1 MQGSIKLPCIQF
13 MNIMS
18 DISFQQLLSEQCE
31 VIVKKVTDDMQ
42 SDKRYSFFI
51 NEIER
56 IPVTHKPVLYRWW
69 FAEDSKPMI
78 ALKKYLNEHP
88 TDEEM
93 LQLFSQLEERKFEGK
108 EQKYYALYF
117 GKSNNGYRRYIQHST
132 GNVHTSTLR
141 HTLYGLCLTNNE
153 ESQYSKQLDKEE
165 ITRILRECYFEWLP
179 FNEEGKLV
187 ECVEGICIALGKYP
201 LNVDGNPAISDKW
214 RKYVMEIRKLKE

>member
-1 MQGSIKLPCIQF
+1 MLL
-13 MNIMS
+13 NISTMTNNK
-18 DISFQQLLSEQCE
+18 SFQQLLSEQCE
-31 VIVKKVTDDMQ
+31 VIVKKVTDGMQ
-42 SDKRYSFFI
+42 SDEQYSFFI

-56 IPVTHKPVLYRWW
+56 IPVIRKPILYRWW

-78 ALKKYLNEHP
+78 ALKKYLDEHP
-88 TDEEM
+88 TDVEM
-93 LQLFSQLEERKFEGK
+93 QQLFSQLEERKFEGK
-108 EQKYYALYF
+108 KQKYYALYF

-201 LNVDGNPAISDKW
+201 LNVDGNPAISDQW
-214 RKYVMEIRKLKE
+214 REYVMDKRKLKE

>member
-1 MQGSIKLPCIQF
+1 
-13 MNIMS
+13 MNNNK
-18 DISFQQLLSEQCE
+18 SFQQLLSEQCE

-42 SDKRYSFFI
+42 SDEQYSFFI

-56 IPVTHKPVLYRWW
+56 IPVIRKPILYRWW

-78 ALKKYLNEHP
+78 ALKKYLDEHP
-88 TDEEM
+88 TDVEM
-93 LQLFSQLEERKFEGK
+93 QQLFSQLEERKFEGK
-108 EQKYYALYF
+108 KQKYYALYF

-141 HTLYGLCLTNNE
+141 HTLYGLCLTENG
-153 ESQYSKQLDKEE
+153 ESLYSKQLDKEE

-201 LNVDGNPAISDKW
+201 LNVDGNPAISDQW
-214 RKYVMEIRKLKE
+214 REYVMDKRKLKE

>member
-1 MQGSIKLPCIQF
+1 
-13 MNIMS
+13 MNNNK
-18 DISFQQLLSEQCE
+18 SFQQLLSEQCE
-31 VIVKKVTDDMQ
+31 VIVKKVTDGMQ
-42 SDKRYSFFI
+42 SDEQYSFFI

-56 IPVTHKPVLYRWW
+56 IPVIHKPILYRWW
-69 FAEDSKPMI
+69 FREDSEPMLAI
-78 ALKKYLNEHP
+78 QKYLDSNPE
-88 TDEEM
+88 DIQM
-93 LQLFSQLEERKFEGK
+93 KQLFSQLEERKFDGK
-108 EQKYYALYF
+108 KKKYYALYF
-117 GKSNNGYRRYIQHST
+117 GKSNNGYRRYIQHTT
-132 GNVHTSTLR
+132 GNVHTSTIR

>member
-1 MQGSIKLPCIQF
+1 
-13 MNIMS
+13 MNNNK
-18 DISFQQLLSEQCE
+18 SFQQLLSEQCE

-56 IPVTHKPVLYRWW
+56 IPVIRKPILYRWW
-69 FAEDSKPMI
+69 FAEDSKPMLAI
-78 ALKKYLNEHP
+78 QKYLDSHP
-88 TDEEM
+88 EDIQM
-93 LQLFSQLEERKFEGK
+93 KQLFSQLEERKFDGK
-108 EQKYYALYF
+108 KKKYYALYF
-117 GKSNNGYRRYIQHST
+117 GKSNNGYRRYIQHTT
-132 GNVHTSTLR
+132 GNVHTSTIR

-201 LNVDGNPAISDKW
+201 LNVDGNPAISNQW
-214 RKYVMEIRKLKE
+214 RDYLLEKRKLKE

>member
-1 MQGSIKLPCIQF
+1 
-13 MNIMS
+13 
-18 DISFQQLLSEQCE
+18 
-31 VIVKKVTDDMQ
+31 
-42 SDKRYSFFI
+42 
-51 NEIER
+51 
-56 IPVTHKPVLYRWW
+56 
-69 FAEDSKPMI
+69 MI
-78 ALKKYLNEHP
+78 ALKKYLDEHP
-88 TDEEM
+88 TDVEM
-93 LQLFSQLEERKFEGK
+93 QQLFSQLEERKFEGK

-153 ESQYSKQLDKEE
+153 ESLYSKQLDKEE

-201 LNVDGNPAISDKW
+201 LNVDGNPAISDQW
-214 RKYVMEIRKLKE
+214 REYVMDKRKLKE

>member
-1 MQGSIKLPCIQF
+1 
-13 MNIMS
+13 MS
-18 DISFQQLLSEQCE
+18 NASFQQLLSEQCE

-42 SDKRYSFFI
+42 SDEQYSFFI

-56 IPVTHKPVLYRWW
+56 IPVIRKPILYRWW

-78 ALKKYLNEHP
+78 ALKKYLDEHP
-88 TDEEM
+88 TDIEM
-93 LQLFSQLEERKFEGK
+93 QQLFSQLEERKFEGK
-108 EQKYYALYF
+108 KQKYYALYF
-117 GKSNNGYRRYIQHST
+117 GKSNHGYRRYIQHST

-141 HTLYGLCLTNNE
+141 HTLYGLCLTENG
-153 ESQYSKQLDKEE
+153 ESLYSKQLDKEE

-201 LNVDGNPAISDKW
+201 LNVDGNPAISDQW
-214 RKYVMEIRKLKE
+214 REYVMDKRKLKE

>member
-1 MQGSIKLPCIQF
+1 
-13 MNIMS
+13 MS
-18 DISFQQLLSEQCE
+18 NASFQQLLSEQCE
-31 VIVKKVTDDMQ
+31 VIVKKVTDGMQ
-42 SDKRYSFFI
+42 SDEQYSFFI

-56 IPVTHKPVLYRWW
+56 IPVIRKPILYRWW

-78 ALKKYLNEHP
+78 ALKKYLDEHP
-88 TDEEM
+88 TDIEM
-93 LQLFSQLEERKFEGK
+93 QQLFSQLEERKFEGK
-108 EQKYYALYF
+108 KQKYYALYF

-201 LNVDGNPAISDKW
+201 LNVDGNPAISDSW
-214 RKYVMEIRKLKE
+214 REYVMEKRKLKE

>member
-1 MQGSIKLPCIQF
+1 
-13 MNIMS
+13 MNNS
-18 DISFQQLLSEQCE
+18 KSFQQLLSEQCE
-31 VIVKKVTDDMQ
+31 VIVKKVADGMQ
-42 SDKRYSFFI
+42 SDIQHSFFI
-51 NEIER
+51 NELER
-56 IPVTHKPVLYRWW
+56 IPIIHKPILYRWW
-69 FAEDSKPMI
+69 FREDSEPMLAI
-78 ALKKYLNEHP
+78 QKYLDSHP
-88 TDEEM
+88 EDIQM
-93 LQLFSQLEERKFEGK
+93 QQLFSQLEERKFEGK
-108 EQKYYALYF
+108 KQKYYALYF

-153 ESQYSKQLDKEE
+153 ESLYSKQLDKEE

>member
-1 MQGSIKLPCIQF
+1 
-13 MNIMS
+13 MNNNK
-18 DISFQQLLSEQCE
+18 SFQQLLSEQCE
-31 VIVKKVTDDMQ
+31 VIVKKVTDGMQ
-42 SDKRYSFFI
+42 SDEQYSFFI

-56 IPVTHKPVLYRWW
+56 IPVIRKPILYRWW
-69 FAEDSKPMI
+69 FREDSEPMI
-78 ALKKYLNEHP
+78 ALKKYLDEHP
-88 TDEEM
+88 TDVEM
-93 LQLFSQLEERKFEGK
+93 QQLFSQLEERKFEGK

-201 LNVDGNPAISDKW
+201 LNVDGNPAISDSW
-214 RKYVMEIRKLKE
+214 REYVMEKRKLKE